1 MCTIQQHSVDCS
13 LTPLMTADA
22 ASGAMKIQRGRK

>member
-13 LTPLMTADA
+13 LTSLMTAGT
-22 ASGAMKIQRGRK
+22 ASGAVKIQRGRK